1 MLHHLSVSEGPGWRI
16 HIIDICQKVCTST
29 REASWALLKL
39 FLLNPRSLPSPHLS
53 QWEAIL
59 FITSDHPSFGPFLS
73 YTHRPKHF
81 AQTLSGNH
89 SNQSLRISPTLL
101 SSTHQSSDDRTIRH
115 FDVAVRLADSVND
128 FRQAHET
135 DTVIKPLCV
144 AEARFGAHCFGPGS
158 PYTSN

>member
-115 FDVAVRLADSVND
+115 FGTPEAFMHRSTFMLTPNRRCGTACRQRQRLPS
-128 FRQAHET
+128 
-135 DTVIKPLCV
+135 
-144 AEARFGAHCFGPGS
+144 S
-158 PYTSN
+158 S

>member
-1 MLHHLSVSEGPGWRI
+1 MLHRVSVSERPGWCI

-39 FLLNPRSLPSPHLS
+39 FLLKPRSLPSPHLS

-59 FITSDHPSFGPFLS
+59 FISSNHPSPGPFLS

-81 AQTLSGNH
+81 AQTLSGNP

-115 FDVAVRLADSVND
+115 IGTPDAFMHRSNLMLTLNRRCGTTYRLRRRHPS
-128 FRQAHET
+128 
-135 DTVIKPLCV
+135 
-144 AEARFGAHCFGPGS
+144 S
-158 PYTSN
+158 S